1 MTQLEGQG
9 CPSLRDSPV
18 KNSLCGR
25 IMKQQSAS
33 PLEYWGGEGGW
44 AVMEEGA
51 SRSQTQLCNCF
62 FAPYWISTW
71 ALSGW

>member
-1 MTQLEGQG
+1 MTQLEGQV

-18 KNSLCGR
+18 KNSLCGENNETAVSLPNG
-25 IMKQQSAS
+25 I
-33 PLEYWGGEGGW
+33 LGGEGGW
-44 AVMEEGA
+44 AVMEGGA